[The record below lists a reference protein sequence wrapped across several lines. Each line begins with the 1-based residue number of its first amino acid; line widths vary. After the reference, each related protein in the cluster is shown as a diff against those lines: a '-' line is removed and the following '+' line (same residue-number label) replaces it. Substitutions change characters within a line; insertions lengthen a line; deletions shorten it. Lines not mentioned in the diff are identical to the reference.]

1 MYSTSIVVKEIPLLK
16 LSYEMGISS
25 WMLLWFALAVHD
37 CMGHVKEKKV
47 LIIHTIEHF
56 WCEVHP

>member
-1 MYSTSIVVKEIPLLK
+1 LLK

>member
-1 MYSTSIVVKEIPLLK
+1 
-16 LSYEMGISS
+16 MGISS

-47 LIIHTIEHF
+47 LIIHTIELFGVKCIHE
-56 WCEVHP
+56 WCNSKKISCFFS